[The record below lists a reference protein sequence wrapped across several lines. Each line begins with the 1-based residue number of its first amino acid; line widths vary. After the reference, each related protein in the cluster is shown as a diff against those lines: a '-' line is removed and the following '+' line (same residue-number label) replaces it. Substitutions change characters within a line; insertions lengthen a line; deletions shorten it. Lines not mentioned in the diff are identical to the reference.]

1 MAERT
6 EWTLQIE
13 GMTCDHCAKTIDETL
28 RRVPGVVDTA
38 TSYPDRRARVVTEA
52 SVEGA
57 KLAGEIAGT
66 GKGYRVIGHSSRK
79 LRVERSPG
87 DEELDL
93 AVVGG
98 GSAGFAAAIRAADL
112 GASAAIIE
120 GGALGGTCVNVGCVP
135 SKTLI
140 RAAEVFHRA
149 GHHAFAGIR
158 AKLERPDFHA
168 IIKQKDELVAELQQV
183 KYWDVLA
190 AYPSVML
197 VKGKATF
204 RDDGTLLVD
213 GKPLRARKVVLAMG
227 SSPWAPPIPGLDST
241 PHLTSTEALSLPELP
256 KTLIAIGASAVGL
269 EIAQLLARLGVK
281 VTVLEALP
289 RIVPAEDADIGEALV
304 AYLREEGMNL
314 HPGVAVRRVSGKPGA
329 YKVEVEEGGKA
340 NTFEA
345 EQLLVATGRRAN
357 TKGIGLEEAGIRLGK
372 KGEVVVDEH
381 LETARKGIYAAGDV
395 AGDPMFVYVA
405 AYAGSLAA
413 ENALNGNARKYDL
426 AVVPRVT
433 FTDPG
438 VASVGLTEAQAR
450 ERGIAVAVSKLPL
463 SYVPRAIAAR
473 DTRGLIKLVA
483 DEKTDLLVGAHILA
497 PEAGEMV
504 QAAAMAIRF
513 AIRADEIAA
522 MLHPYLTH
530 AEGLKLACQ
539 TFKKDVAKLSCCAA

>member
-28 RRVPGVVDTA
+28 KRVPGVVDSSA
-38 TSYPDRRARVVTEA
+38 SYPDRSARVVTEP
-52 SVEGA
+52 SVDGA
-57 KLAGEIAGT
+57 KLAGEIAG
-66 GKGYRVIGHSSRK
+66 KGYRVVGHSSRK
-79 LRVERSPG
+79 VHIERSPG
-87 DEELDL
+87 DDVLDL
-93 AVVGG
+93 AIVGG

-112 GASAAIIE
+112 GASVAMIE
-120 GGALGGTCVNVGCVP
+120 GGTLGGTCVNVGCVP
-135 SKTLI
+135 SKALI

-149 GHHAFAGIR
+149 GRHAFAGIR
-158 AKLERPDFHA
+158 AKLKRPDFGA
-168 IIKQKDELVAELQQV
+168 IVKQKDELVAELQQA
-183 KYWDVLA
+183 KYRDVLA
-190 AYPSVML
+190 AYPSVRL
-197 VKGKATF
+197 VKGKANF

-213 GKPLRARKVVLAMG
+213 GKPFGARKVILAMG
-227 SSPWAPPIPGLDST
+227 ASPWAPPIPGLDST

-256 KTLIAIGASAVGL
+256 KTLIAIGGAAVGL

-289 RIVPAEDADIGEALV
+289 RIVPAEDADVGDGLAV
-304 AYLREEGMNL
+304 YLREEGMDI

-329 YKVEVEEGGKA
+329 YKVEVEDAGE
-340 NTFEA
+340 TRIFEA

-357 TKGIGLEEAGIRLGK
+357 TKGLGLEGAGIHVGK

-381 LETARKGIYAAGDV
+381 LETTRKGIYAAGDV

-405 AYAGSLAA
+405 AYGGSLAA
-413 ENALNGNARKYDL
+413 ENALNGNSSKYDL

-450 ERGIAVAVSKLPL
+450 ERGIAVAISKLPL

-483 DEKTDLLVGAHILA
+483 DEKTNLLVGAHFLA

-513 AIRADEIAA
+513 GIRIAEIAA